1 MMWFDARFIADATRR
16 LSVCELW
23 AFAVSVET
31 PRGLRHALIDEI
43 TERIVKE
50 R

>member
-1 MMWFDARFIADATRR
+1 MWFDARFIADATRR
-16 LSVCELW
+16 LTVTELW

-31 PRGLRHALIDEI
+31 PKGLREALIAEI
-43 TERIVKE
+43 AERIVKE